1 MELQELGLSD
11 IQMRALKK
19 RRLYPWRH
27 YSGVHLCITM
37 IFKNLFIIAK
47 KSGNGRNA

>member
-19 RRLYPWRH
+19 KE
-27 YSGVHLCITM
+27 GCIRGGATPASTSA
-37 IFKNLFIIAK
+37 LL
-47 KSGNGRNA
+47 